1 MERFTL
7 RCALLSTA
15 LLLAPFTSVQADT
28 ADKTIALSNNYAG
41 NSWRQSMLTSWQQT
55 TDQAVKTGIISGADS
70 FTTGENQ
77 ATEQAAQIQNLI
89 LQGYNA
95 IVINAASPTALN
107 GAVKQACDAG
117 IIVVSFDGIVT
128 EPCAYRVS
136 MDFKQSSIDVMD
148 YLAKRFPQG
157 ANVLEVRGL
166 AGVSVDDTIHTR
178 IVAGAQKHPQLKIV
192 GAVNGNWSQTVAQK
206 AVAGILPSLPKV
218 DAVVTQ
224 GDDGFGVAQAF
235 IAAGRPLPVIIFGN
249 REEELAWWKKQKDAT
264 GYESFSISSAP
275 SIASLAFWVA
285 QQLLDGKQ
293 MPHDLLS
300 PAISVSQDTLESSLK
315 GLEKGGIVSHVYSVD
330 DVAQLKSPVA
340 H

>member
-7 RCALLSTA
+7 RRALLSTA
-15 LLLAPFTSVQADT
+15 LLLTPFMSVQADT

-55 TDQAVKTGIISGADS
+55 TDQAVKDGVIASADS

-95 IVINAASPTALN
+95 IVIDAASPTALN

-117 IIVVSFDGIVT
+117 IIVVSFDGVVT
-128 EPCAYRVS
+128 EPCAYRIS
-136 MDFKQSSIDVMD
+136 MDFKQSGLDGMA
-148 YLAKRFPQG
+148 YLAKRFPEG
-157 ANVLEVRGL
+157 ANVLQVRGL
-166 AGVSVDDTIHTR
+166 AGVSVDEMIHAG
-178 IVAGAQKHPQLKIV
+178 VMAGASQYPQLKIV
-192 GAVNGNWSQTVAQK
+192 GSVNGNWSQTAAQK
-206 AVAGILPSLPKV
+206 AVAGILPSLPKI

-224 GDDGFGVAQAF
+224 GDDGYGVAQAF
-235 IAAGRPLPVIIFGN
+235 TAAGRPLPVIIFGN
-249 REEELAWWKKQKDAT
+249 REEELSWWKKQKDSN

-275 SIASLAFWVA
+275 SISSLAFWVA

-293 MPHDLLS
+293 LPHDLLS
-300 PAISVSQDTLESSLK
+300 PAISVTQDTLEASLA
-315 GLEKGGIVSHVYSVD
+315 GVEKGGIVSHVYSVN
-330 DVAQLKSPVA
+330 DVAELKSPSPQ
-340 H
+340 

>member
-1 MERFTL
+1 MERHTL

-15 LLLAPFTSVQADT
+15 LLITPFMHAQADT

-41 NSWRQSMLTSWQQT
+41 NSWRQSMLNSWQQT
-55 TDQAVKTGIISGADS
+55 TEQAVKDGIIAGADS
-70 FTTGENQ
+70 FTTAENQ

-117 IIVVSFDGIVT
+117 IVVVSFDGIVT
-128 EPCAYRVS
+128 EPCAYRIS
-136 MDFKQSSIDVMD
+136 MDFKQSGLDGMD
-148 YLAKRFPQG
+148 YLAKRFPDG

-166 AGVSVDDTIHTR
+166 AGVSVDGMIHSGV
-178 IVAGAQKHPQLKIV
+178 VAGASKHPQLKVV
-192 GAVNGNWSQTVAQK
+192 GSVNGNWSQTAAQK
-206 AVAGILPSLPKV
+206 AVAGILPSLPKI

-235 IAAGRPLPVIIFGN
+235 TAAGRPLPVIIFGN
-249 REEELAWWKKQKDAT
+249 REEELAWWKKQKDAN
-264 GYESFSISSAP
+264 GYQSFSISSAP
-275 SIASLAFWVA
+275 SISSLSFWVA

-293 MPHDLLS
+293 LPHDLLS
-300 PAISVSQDTLESSLK
+300 PAISVTQDTLESSLK
-315 GLEKGGIVSHVYSVD
+315 GLEKGGIVSQVYSVD
-330 DVAQLKSPVA
+330 DVAQLKSPA
-340 H
+340 PQ